1 MAFTSEMSD
10 SAHIPHIKH
19 IMCPMLHQN
28 IIDALAIHIPDL
40 NLLSRCFVEILVMPS
55 SAFVRRQLVDR
66 RTYVGKTKKQV
77 MTVTSSAY
85 PAFKDQV
92 YGSDAIVVNVRV
104 VWDGHHHHMNN

>member
-1 MAFTSEMSD
+1 
-10 SAHIPHIKH
+10 
-19 IMCPMLHQN
+19 
-28 IIDALAIHIPDL
+28 
-40 NLLSRCFVEILVMPS
+40 
-55 SAFVRRQLVDR
+55 
-66 RTYVGKTKKQV
+66 